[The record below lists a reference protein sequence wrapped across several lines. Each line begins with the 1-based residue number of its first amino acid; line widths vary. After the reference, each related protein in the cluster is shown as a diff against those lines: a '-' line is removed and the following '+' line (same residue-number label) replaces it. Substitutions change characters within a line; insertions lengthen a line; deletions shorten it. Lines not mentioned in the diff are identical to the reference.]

1 MAATMVREGP
11 RGHLVLGSG
20 PEFARDPLAFLT
32 RCAREYGE
40 IVPMRFLHRRA
51 VTFSDPT
58 HVAQI
63 LGPEYRRFFKTPTL
77 RTPVLRLLFGNGLV
91 TSEGDFWARQRRLA
105 QPAFHR
111 ERVHAYGQ
119 VMVEYTEQM
128 LGQWAPGQ
136 ERDVHA
142 DMMRLTLEI
151 AAKTLF
157 SAEVGED
164 ADEAGAAL
172 QILME
177 QFTTQWSPYS
187 LLDGVL

>member
-1 MAATMVREGP
+1 
-11 RGHLVLGSG
+11 
-20 PEFARDPLAFLT
+20 
-32 RCAREYGE
+32 
-40 IVPMRFLHRRA
+40 
-51 VTFSDPT
+51 
-58 HVAQI
+58 
-63 LGPEYRRFFKTPTL
+63 
-77 RTPVLRLLFGNGLV
+77 
-91 TSEGDFWARQRRLA
+91 ARQRRLA

-187 LLDGVL
+187 LLDGVLPTPNYRRFQRGAARLDAIVYRIIQQRRESREDPGDLLSMLLNAQDEDGTQMT